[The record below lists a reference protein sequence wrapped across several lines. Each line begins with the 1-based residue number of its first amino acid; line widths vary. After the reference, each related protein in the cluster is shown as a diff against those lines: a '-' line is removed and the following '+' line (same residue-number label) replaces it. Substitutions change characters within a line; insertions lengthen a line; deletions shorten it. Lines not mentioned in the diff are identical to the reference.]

1 MDDRSDAWLLERWSR
16 GDTEAF
22 EALVLRHQSPLL
34 RHARALLGDARGAED
49 VVQEVFLRLA
59 QKPPA
64 PTAVQAVGDVAGDG
78 AESVWLAAWL
88 HTVTRNLSLDAMRS
102 ERRRKRREEAV
113 APAEATTEGLSAV
126 EAADTRAAVERGLAE
141 LAPDQRE
148 VLVLRLFGDRSYK
161 EIAAI
166 TGKNVGT
173 IGWLISVGLRRLAT
187 ELAPLVAHVTESP
200 KRGAFERELGR
211 LQGEL
216 S

>member
-1 MDDRSDAWLLERWSR
+1 
-16 GDTEAF
+16 
-22 EALVLRHQSPLL
+22 
-34 RHARALLGDARGAED
+34 
-49 VVQEVFLRLA
+49 
-59 QKPPA
+59 
-64 PTAVQAVGDVAGDG
+64 
-78 AESVWLAAWL
+78 
-88 HTVTRNLSLDAMRS
+88 
-102 ERRRKRREEAV
+102 V

-200 KRGAFERELGR
+200 RRGAFERELGR